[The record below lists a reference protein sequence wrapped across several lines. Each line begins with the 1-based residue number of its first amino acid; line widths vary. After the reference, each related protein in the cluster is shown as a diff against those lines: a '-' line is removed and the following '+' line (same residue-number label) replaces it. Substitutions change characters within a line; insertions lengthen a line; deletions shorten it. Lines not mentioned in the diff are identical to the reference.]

1 MLRRFSAV
9 AHAWQGVR
17 INWGAAGRGEVV
29 ESMRVCRWVEKVSW
43 CQGTRTRSVRTVLEV
58 KCRNPFLWTQ
68 RRCFGGATAEI
79 PVEDLL
85 KRADAIK
92 VRKELNSMG
101 EQKISRLDFCRIC
114 NKYGFREQ
122 ESLLLLESFHQS
134 GIVLNF
140 SNTSNT
146 ALKETVFIKPQD
158 VLDTIWATFDLNG
171 ATRTQ
176 EIQRRE
182 QELEALSKEL
192 GALSTAK
199 ALIDEAAE
207 REANR
212 NIWIGG
218 FVPLTAFGLL
228 FRMTYWEYSW
238 DIVEPISFFVS
249 TMGPICFFYVW
260 YAAKK
265 EEFSLAG
272 WRDQMMERSRTNL
285 YRLKSFDLER
295 YNYIVRAIEECK
307 EDIRLL
313 KEE

>member
-1 MLRRFSAV
+1 MGGKGAMVSGDEDEECEDGIGAV
-9 AHAWQGVR
+9 K
-17 INWGAAGRGEVV
+17 E
-29 ESMRVCRWVEKVSW
+29 
-43 CQGTRTRSVRTVLEV
+43 L
-58 KCRNPFLWTQ
+58 
-68 RRCFGGATAEI
+68 AEI

-295 YNYIVRAIEECK
+295 YNYIVRAIEEVRAGGCCCACRP
-307 EDIRLL
+307 RLMPSCPCSCL
-313 KEE
+313 RISLPASSSSSVSFSFFSTHPPCSLLPPPSPQLCSL